1 MTDNLFP
8 WGSESFARVKNAP
21 QWRNV
26 AIVSERKDK
35 RKQNI
40 KGQGPQCRRSY
51 QYKGSKR
58 YVGFFFFIL
67 VIFFLFSKKSAEL
80 LEWKRTSVVFIAGHL
95 RWLQQQ
101 ARFLGGEKSKRERE
115 KEKVPE
121 GKSWKKER
129 HIGRKALVWTL
140 MWTFSSLALFLSFCR
155 QASAACLA
163 PKDQAGS
170 TVWSQQSGRR
180 SVQRVYQHL
189 CVVYDLC
196 WWWFPTG
203 RTCPCT
209 ARRWS
214 GGTGCLWRTA
224 GREDR
229 LPGCRSGTS
238 AAPPGSTSPCA
249 SDCGDSWGFRFSHC
263 FHILCLVM
271 FFFFSFFL
279 FISEVHLSWLLVCF
293 FSPRGGKNCFFG

>member
-1 MTDNLFP
+1 MRLRKFCT
-8 WGSESFARVKNAP
+8 SAKCA
-21 QWRNV
+21 
-26 AIVSERKDK
+26 AIEECSN
-35 RKQNI
+35 QNI
-40 KGQGPQCRRSY
+40 KGQGPQCRKSY
-51 QYKGSKR
+51 QYKGSRR
-58 YVGFFFFIL
+58 YVGCFFSISNFISFQQK
-67 VIFFLFSKKSAEL
+67 VSWAAGVKTY
-80 LEWKRTSVVFIAGHL
+80 KRCFY
-95 RWLQQQ
+95 RWSQQQ
-101 ARFLGGEKSKRERE
+101 SRFLGGEKRKRERE

-140 MWTFSSLALFLSFCR
+140 MWTFSSLAPFLSFCR
-155 QASAACLA
+155 QASAACPA

-170 TVWSQQSGRR
+170 TVWSQQYGRR

-203 RTCPCT
+203 RTCPCM

-229 LPGCRSGTS
+229 LPGCRSGTC

-249 SDCGDSWGFRFSHC
+249 SDCRDSWGFRFSHC
-263 FHILCLVM
+263 FHILRLVM
-271 FFFFSFFL
+271 FFFFF
-279 FISEVHLSWLLVCF
+279 F
-293 FSPRGGKNCFFG
+293 FSSLRSIWVDCLSAFFPSGGKKKVFG